1 MISPSRIAV
10 VTGANKGIGFFIALQ
25 LGLSGLFSDVI
36 IGCRDSSRGAAAK
49 NAIEEVINAQRQTT
63 KVHSL
68 PLIIGNNQS
77 QNEFCERLETEFG
90 NSVDVLV
97 NNAGFAY
104 KGADPTPFKMQ
115 TAKTFEI
122 NYYGL
127 VTFTQ
132 QMLPFLRK
140 GTDARIVNVASMAG
154 YLGQVSPKLQARF
167 TDPNLTIAQLN
178 GLMKEFENDVQ
189 NDVHR
194 KKGWSN
200 SNYGMS
206 KLGVIAATRVFA
218 REEADN
224 NISINSCCPGYC
236 DTDMTSHRGPR
247 SPEDGAKNAVIPATM
262 PNPPTGEHFADYEV
276 AIW

>member
-49 NAIEEVINAQRQTT
+49 NAIEEVINEQRQTT
-63 KVHSL
+63 KIHSL

-115 TAKTFEI
+115 TVKTFEI

-224 NISINSCCPGYC
+224 KISINSCCPGYC

-247 SPEDGAKNAVIPATM
+247 SPDDGAKNAVIPATM

-276 AIW
+276 ARW